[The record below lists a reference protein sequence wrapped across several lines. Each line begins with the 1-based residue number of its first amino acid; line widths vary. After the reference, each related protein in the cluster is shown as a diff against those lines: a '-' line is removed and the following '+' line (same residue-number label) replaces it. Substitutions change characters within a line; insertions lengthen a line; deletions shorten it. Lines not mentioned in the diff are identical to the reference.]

1 MCSSDAPDQ
10 VESRLAVCFTQRVFT
25 PRDVLMDR
33 LRPLNFT
40 SDELRANSPSS
51 NLVSDGSCLRP
62 LLRIF
67 LLIVSFFYDVTKS
80 HDVMA
85 TEHGYGSLYFFCY
98 LSRIKFVYEALAAS
112 QQRYFERTM
121 EQYMARI
128 DASDMEW
135 RSFVR

>member
-1 MCSSDAPDQ
+1 
-10 VESRLAVCFTQRVFT
+10 VFT
-25 PRDVLMDR
+25 TTASHFFADSEFFL
-33 LRPLNFT
+33 T
-40 SDELRANSPSS
+40 SQ
-51 NLVSDGSCLRP
+51 
-62 LLRIF
+62 
-67 LLIVSFFYDVTKS
+67 

-128 DASDMEW
+128 DASDME
-135 RSFVR
+135 